1 MIGVELFIADLRW
14 IFDRLF
20 RILMIHVR
28 DSWYINERMILLRL
42 WYKWED
48 DINEGINSF
57 QSLTFTYSSRSAKIN
72 WRHIY
77 WNFSL
82 FWSVVFL
89 KRPGLLWYR
98 YRYLVCR
105 ITSYDE
111 FSDQQLAASHAMDG
125 LGFVVGNEIVI
136 IEYDRVIEWMHKCIK
151 QKRTRWVKNSS
162 AGSFLTRFIS
172 SSNMCFKAFSVSCM
186 LSANRSVPR
195 TVRVASHAVT
205 MHPSP
210 FRINRKKR
218 KIHPL
223 QGVLLDLLNFL
234 SAGRILSR
242 PSKHGQLKREVSW
255 ESCTFTGCVVL
266 DHLLL

>member
-48 DINEGINSF
+48 DINEGIHSF

-111 FSDQQLAASHAMDG
+111 FSDQQLAASHVMDG

-136 IEYDRVIEWMHKCIK
+136 IEYDRVIEWMHKAEK
-151 QKRTRWVKNSS
+151 NKVREEQQRWLLSHSFYFFVKHVLQGLFSLLH
-162 AGSFLTRFIS
+162 AV
-172 SSNMCFKAFSVSCM
+172 CQSVS
-186 LSANRSVPR
+186 
-195 TVRVASHAVT
+195 
-205 MHPSP
+205 
-210 FRINRKKR
+210 
-218 KIHPL
+218 
-223 QGVLLDLLNFL
+223 
-234 SAGRILSR
+234 
-242 PSKHGQLKREVSW
+242 SKNL
-255 ESCTFTGCVVL
+255 
-266 DHLLL
+266 